1 MNFLEFICKEKWSTL
16 CVCENDR
23 KLPKKILIFRGF
35 FVVEL
40 LELEVGWIRY
50 RLCKFIG
57 EMRTR
62 GI

>member
-1 MNFLEFICKEKWSTL
+1 VSTL

-23 KLPKKILIFRGF
+23 KLPKRILIFRF
-35 FVVEL
+35 FLLVEL

-50 RLCKFIG
+50 ILSRFIG
-57 EMRTR
+57 EMRMR